1 MKKKLIFIEL
11 NEINFDLVIKYSKEK
26 NFKFFNENFF
36 RELRSTFSE
45 KDYNNL
51 EPWIQWVSVHTGLDA
66 ESHRIFR
73 LGDIKDSEYEQIFEL
88 IESKGYSVGAIYP
101 MNTKNKLKKT
111 NYFIPD
117 PWTKS
122 HSKNSYFQN
131 LIYEALSE
139 GVNNNAGSKL
149 SLKSILTLM
158 ISFIIFIRGF
168 KLGYLLNLI
177 IKSVKK
183 RWFKAIIFDYL
194 LHNIHLTYLKK
205 FKVDFSTIFFNAGAH
220 IQHHYLH
227 NSEKIDLPIKKNPS
241 WYVEENTDP
250 ILDVYTFY
258 DKIISEYSK
267 FEDYSILI
275 ATGLSQN
282 PHYKKNF
289 YYRFKNHENFLNIIN
304 VNYKNVEPRMS
315 RDFLINFED
324 KNSCEKAHNDLK
336 KFNELNNNAIFN
348 FDVRDK
354 SIFVSLIYNKEIM
367 KDSKIMINNKDS
379 INFFEHV
386 NFVAIK
392 NGEHRSKGYVF
403 SHDDIKNYFPKN
415 DFHVKNLFQTIN
427 NYFI

>member
-11 NEINFDLVIKYSKEK
+11 NEINFDLVTKYSKEK

-36 RELRSTFSE
+36 KELRSTFSE
-45 KDYNNL
+45 KDSNNL

-66 ESHRIFR
+66 ASHRIFR
-73 LGDIKDSEYEQIFEL
+73 LGDIKNSDCEQIFEL
-88 IESKGYSVGAIYP
+88 IESRGYSVGAICP
-101 MNTKNKLKKT
+101 MNTDNKLKNT

-122 HSKNSYFQN
+122 QSKNSYFQN

-139 GVNNNAGSKL
+139 AVNNNSGSKL
-149 SLKSILTLM
+149 SLKSILILM

-168 KLGYLLNLI
+168 KLVYLLNLI
-177 IKSVKK
+177 MKSAKK
-183 RWFKAIIFDYL
+183 KWFKAIIFDYL

-227 NSEKIDLPIKKNPS
+227 NSDKIDLPIKKNPS

-250 ILDVYTFY
+250 ILDVYAFY
-258 DKIISEYSK
+258 DKIISEYSN

-282 PHYKKNF
+282 PHHEKNF
-289 YYRFKNHENFLNIIN
+289 YYRLKNHENFLNIIN
-304 VNYKNVEPRMS
+304 ISYKNVEPRMS

-324 KNSCEKAHNDLK
+324 KNSCEKAYNDLK
-336 KFNELNNNAIFN
+336 KFNQLNGNGIFN

-354 SIFVSLIYNKEIM
+354 SIFVTLIYNKEIM
-367 KDSKIMINNKDS
+367 KDSRIMINKKDS

-392 NGEHRSKGYVF
+392 NGEHRSNGYVF
-403 SHDDIKNYFPKN
+403 SIDDIKNYFPKN
-415 DFHVKNLFQTIN
+415 DFHVKNLFQTIS